1 MRYPRRWRNATSFPF
16 AAYFPTK
23 LTSDSTAV
31 PEADLPETQRRW
43 CSPSCQTLNHGHLI
57 KLHAVRDIR
66 KVVVIGAGISG
77 LACAFR
83 LRQLGIPVLILE
95 ASAKAGGVI
104 STVRRNGFLF
114 EAGPQCP
121 RFPKSV
127 WTLIFELGLQEEF
140 IAGDPRAKRYILRDG
155 QLHRAPFSAGGLF
168 TTSLVGLKSKYSLLS
183 EVFRRSHP
191 PTQEESLAEFV
202 DRKFGAEV
210 LDYLVDPFI
219 STIFFG
225 DPHKMGMLSAFPALV
240 EWEQSRGSVVRGAL
254 SAYRSK
260 RNRNAKSP
268 LAEGSSAR
276 DSHSK
281 RGDLHVTDALP
292 SLGSFKQGM
301 GALVERLAEKL
312 RDHLRFGV
320 NAESITAQNG
330 DNQPDPV
337 WRIRL
342 SSGEELSAGAVVV
355 ATPAYAAAPLL
366 GESMAQLSVLLAG
379 IEHAPMDVV
388 SCAFDRRQI
397 RHPLDGFGFMV
408 PRRERLH
415 TFCTFWNSS
424 LFPAH
429 ARSGTVVMTSF
440 AARGGDG
447 NLDEVPDDVL
457 GQHVEAENA
466 AVLGITGGPIDR
478 MTWKYPRALPQYNV
492 GHAQRVKEI
501 REALSQVPGLFL
513 AGNYLAGRS
522 IGDCVDTAFQAA
534 DLLHSRFSS

>member
-1 MRYPRRWRNATSFPF
+1 
-16 AAYFPTK
+16 
-23 LTSDSTAV
+23 
-31 PEADLPETQRRW
+31 
-43 CSPSCQTLNHGHLI
+43 LI
-57 KLHAVRDIR
+57 KLHAVWDIR

-114 EAGPQCP
+114 EGGPQCP

-127 WTLIFELGLQEEF
+127 WTLIRELGLQEEF
-140 IAGDPRAKRYILRDG
+140 IAGDSRAKRYILRNG
-155 QLHRAPFSAGGLF
+155 KLHRAPFSASGLL

-183 EVFRRSHP
+183 EVFRRSDP
-191 PTQEESLAEFV
+191 PAREESLAEFV

-225 DPHKMGMLSAFPALV
+225 DPHKMGMHSAFPALV

-254 SAYRSK
+254 RAYRAK
-260 RNRNAKSP
+260 RVGKTKSP
-268 LAEGSSAR
+268 VERLSAN
-276 DSHSK
+276 DSNLKH
-281 RGDLHVTDALP
+281 GDLHVTDALP
-292 SLGSFKQGM
+292 SLGSFKEGM
-301 GALVERLAEKL
+301 GTLVERLAEKL
-312 RDHLRFGV
+312 RDDLQFGV
-320 NAESITAQNG
+320 NVKSIRRQNDVAQG
-330 DNQPDPV
+330 KPA

-342 SSGEELSAGAVVV
+342 SSGDEINADAVVV

-366 GESMAQLSVLLAG
+366 VESMPKLSALLAG
-379 IEHAPMDVV
+379 FEHASMEVV
-388 SCAFDRRQI
+388 SSAFNRTQV
-397 RHPLDGFGFMV
+397 RHALDGFGFMV
-408 PRRERLH
+408 PRREGLR
-415 TFCTFWNSS
+415 TICTFWNSS

-429 ARSGTVVMTSF
+429 ARNGTVVMTSF

-447 NLDEVPDDVL
+447 NLNEMPDDL
-457 GQHVEAENA
+457 LTQQVEAENA
-466 AVLGITGGPIDR
+466 SVLGITGAPIDR
-478 MTWKYPRALPQYNV
+478 TAWKYPLALPQYNV

-501 REALSQVPGLFL
+501 REVLSGLPGFLL

-522 IGDCVDTAFQAA
+522 IGECVDTGFQAA
-534 DLLHSRFSS
+534 DQLHSRSQA